1 MLGKI
6 LKIIAYALTISAI
19 FLLLGFA
26 VDSNNKSICNSFN
39 ISINYDVDNYFVE
52 ENDVIDAVFANIGQ
66 IEGMPISEIDL
77 HKIESVVNDMIFVE
91 NAHVYRT
98 IDGQINVI
106 VNPRKAIARIR
117 NSYNQSFYIDNNGK
131 LMPVSRKFTARVPV
145 VYGNIKASYSA
156 LIDFENS
163 QYLDAPYK
171 NLSDIYQI
179 SKFLNK
185 NSFWNA
191 FIDQIYINS
200 KGEFELI
207 TKSNIHIIEFGSIE
221 SMEGKF
227 NKLKFFYVNGLTRVG
242 WQQYNRINIK
252 YNNQIVCSK

>member
-26 VDSNNKSICNSFN
+26 VDSNNKTICNNFN
-39 ISINYDVDNYFVE
+39 ISINYDFDNYFVE
-52 ENDVIDAVFANIGQ
+52 ENDVLDAVYANIGQ
-66 IEGMPISEIDL
+66 IEGMQMSEIDL
-77 HKIESVVNDMIFVE
+77 PQIESIVNDMIFVD
-91 NAHVYRT
+91 NAHAYRT

-117 NSYNQSFYIDNNGK
+117 NSYNQSYYIDNKGK
-131 LMPVSRKFTARVPV
+131 LMPVSRKYTARVPV

-163 QYLDAPYK
+163 EYPESPYK
-171 NLSDIYQI
+171 KLNEIYKI
-179 SKFLNK
+179 SKYLNA

-207 TKSNIHIIEFGSIE
+207 TKSNIHTIDFGSIE
-221 SMEGKF
+221 SMESKF

-242 WQQYNRINIK
+242 WRQYNRINIK